1 MPLAEPA
8 RRLWSLIA
16 RHQPWSI
23 LGPLLVVQWLALAVF
38 AVAATHNGWLY
49 YQGGDQSY
57 YWTDAHLLSQW
68 TLPVALVGYAWSY
81 LLIPVAFFAGSNVL
95 SGLPVVI
102 VLNALF
108 LLPVALLCVYGI
120 ATRIAGRVFGYWA
133 AALWIVIPYATIPMF
148 DQRYH
153 EKYVDITLPQSLG
166 LTVLA
171 DFPST
176 VVLLVTAWLL
186 VRALDTRD
194 WTDAVLAGLVGGFAI
209 GLKPSNALFFGAAVL
224 CLLVA
229 ARWVQTAA
237 FLAALVP
244 GLFLLALWKQRGLGE
259 LPAFASMGGSGGSMA
274 AIGADAPIG
283 SLFSPVHRYVSLD
296 WHHLHQ
302 NIDGVREFFWAV
314 RPLEFV
320 PLAGLLAIGR
330 RSWPKAVLVFGWF
343 ITFLVIKGTDD
354 KANIEDAS
362 FFRLL
367 MPSFP
372 AFLLLLASIP
382 LLVPAF
388 SWSRRVLP
396 NPLPALPTRRA
407 GRRALAAAAA
417 VLVVLAPVVRGRH
430 DPAEHGG
437 GGLVPVPGRLRAR
450 PRLRAEGG
458 ERRRTAG
465 ADLEQPVRRGRPR
478 SSTRSSAPGRSRRIP
493 RRTATARRSTAS
505 RAATAG
511 TAPRSTASCTW
522 TTSRASRSSGT
533 STGRR
538 RAAGRTAS
546 E

>member
-1 MPLAEPA
+1 MPLAEPT

-38 AVAATHNGWLY
+38 AVVATHNGWLY

-194 WTDAVLAGLVGGFAI
+194 WTDALLAGLVGGFAI

-229 ARWVQTAA
+229 TRWVQTAA

-283 SLFSPVHRYVSLD
+283 SLFSPVHRYVEPRLAPPAPE
-296 WHHLHQ
+296 HRRGARVLL
-302 NIDGVREFFWAV
+302 GGAPARVRAAR
-314 RPLEFV
+314 RPARDR
-320 PLAGLLAIGR
+320 P
-330 RSWPKAVLVFGWF
+330 
-343 ITFLVIKGTDD
+343 
-354 KANIEDAS
+354 
-362 FFRLL
+362 
-367 MPSFP
+367 
-372 AFLLLLASIP
+372 P
-382 LLVPAF
+382 LL
-388 SWSRRVLP
+388 
-396 NPLPALPTRRA
+396 
-407 GRRALAAAAA
+407 
-417 VLVVLAPVVRGRH
+417 
-430 DPAEHGG
+430 
-437 GGLVPVPGRLRAR
+437 
-450 PRLRAEGG
+450 AEGG
-458 ERRRTAG
+458 ARLRLVHHLPRDQGDGRRRRT
-465 ADLEQPVRRGRPR
+465 
-478 SSTRSSAPGRSRRIP
+478 SR
-493 RRTATARRSTAS
+493 T
-505 RAATAG
+505 
-511 TAPRSTASCTW
+511 
-522 TTSRASRSSGT
+522 RASSGC
-533 STGRR
+533 
-538 RAAGRTAS
+538 
-546 E
+546 